1 MMRSK
6 GFLATMAAAAALA
19 AATLAATAA
28 RAEIATIKLVKGVA
42 SIERGKARLP
52 VMPGTRLDAG
62 DVLVTGKDGRI
73 GITFIDDTRFSVGPG
88 SRVRLARYEF
98 DETTHKGGFDAR
110 VDKGTLGIISGQ
122 IAHEN
127 PRGMSVQ
134 TPTSVLGV
142 RGTRF
147 VVVVK

>member
-1 MMRSK
+1 MHIGS
-6 GFLATMAAAAALA
+6 LLAAAFAALA
-19 AATLAATAA
+19 AAGLAATAA
-28 RAEIATIKLVKGVA
+28 SAEIATIKLVKGGA

-52 VMPGTRLDAG
+52 VAPGTRLDAG

-88 SRVRLARYEF
+88 SRIRLTRYEF
-98 DETTHKGGFDAR
+98 DQTTHKGGFDAR
-110 VDKGTLGIISGQ
+110 VDKGALAIISGQ

-127 PRGMSVQ
+127 PKGMSVQ